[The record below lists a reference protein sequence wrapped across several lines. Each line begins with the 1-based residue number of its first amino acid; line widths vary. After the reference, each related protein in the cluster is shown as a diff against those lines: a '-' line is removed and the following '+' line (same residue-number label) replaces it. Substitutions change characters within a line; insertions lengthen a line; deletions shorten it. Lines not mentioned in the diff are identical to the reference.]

1 MSSSPLSP
9 VVERAFDRADTA
21 LAGVAGLELDPSG
34 IDEANACL
42 RRIEQL
48 RRSVEATLAGLV
60 VAAESSVVFAGDGH
74 RNATTWTTRVNRL
87 SREEARRRVRIARTV
102 RDLPAVRKAF
112 EAGRIGTDQ
121 VEAIAKILRNPRIR
135 SQVLAFDEDLAVI
148 AAGLT
153 HAELVVKLK
162 QWEQLMDADGAG
174 SFRRHHRDRN
184 ARFTSDYDG
193 GSHLRANQGSVDGAE
208 MRTIFDHHLQD
219 ELDADWAEAR
229 ERLGDEATWSD
240 LRRTDAQR
248 RADALLQI
256 FRNANAHRGNQPGKS
271 SVETVIVMGAPT
283 AEDAVD
289 HLAPDD
295 CADTPNTH
303 GHPDPAHA
311 DSPGDAAAP
320 QTEPGSSAHPGTDDQ
335 RRPARSDSHGAPP
348 APPLTL
354 DPDPAGVNGRAST
367 LDGHPVDPRDAL
379 RRSLHH
385 SIRIAVIDRRGVCI
399 NLGRSQRFYK
409 GPAQKAARLSHQRCE
424 GAGCDKPAT
433 HTQTDHMISWTNG
446 GPTDQENAACL
457 CGYHNRLK
465 EQGFTMTRG
474 PDGRARWFRPDGTEI
489 E

>member
-9 VVERAFDRADTA
+9 TVERAFDRADTA

-34 IDEANACL
+34 INEANACL

-74 RNATTWTTRVNRL
+74 RNATTWATAVNRL
-87 SREEARRRVRIARTV
+87 SREEARRRVRIARTI

-121 VEAIAKILRNPRIR
+121 VEAIAKILRNPRAR
-135 SQVLAFDEDLAVI
+135 AQVLAFDEDLAVI

-162 QWEQLMDADGAG
+162 QLELFLDPDGAG
-174 SFRRHHRDRN
+174 SFRRKHRDRN
-184 ARFTSDYDG
+184 ARLHTDYDG
-193 GSHLRANQGSVDGAE
+193 SGHLDARHASVDAAE
-208 MRTIFDHHLQD
+208 MRSIFEDHLQD
-219 ELDADWAEAR
+219 EVDADWAEAR
-229 ERLGDEATWSD
+229 ERLGDDATWND

-256 FRNANAHRGNQPGKS
+256 FRNANAHRGRQPGKS
-271 SVETVIVMGAPT
+271 MVETVVVVGAPT

-289 HLAPDD
+289 NLSPTDGD
-295 CADTPNTH
+295 VDS
-303 GHPDPAHA
+303 DPEDAS
-311 DSPGDAAAP
+311 DGDP
-320 QTEPGSSAHPGTDDQ
+320 EDRGP
-335 RRPARSDSHGAPP
+335 RPAPT
-348 APPLTL
+348 LTL
-354 DPDPAGVNGRAST
+354 DPDPAGTNGRSST
-367 LDGHPVDPRDAL
+367 LDGHPVDPREAI

-385 SIRIAVIDRRGVCI
+385 SIRVAVVDRKGVCI
-399 NLGRSQRFYK
+399 NLGRRERFYK
-409 GPAQKAARLSHQRCE
+409 GPAQKAARISRQTCE
-424 GAGCDKPAT
+424 GPGCDRPAT
-433 HTQTDHMISWTNG
+433 QTQTDHLLAWHEG
-446 GPTDQENAACL
+446 GRTDQANAACL

-465 EQGFTMTRG
+465 ERGFTMTRG

-489 E
+489 D